1 MKNKTIKTT
10 IAFKLSLFAIIILG
24 LVGII
29 QGIVNSSFTK
39 RDVTELYTEYGV
51 TETNAMRV
59 YIDTWVEG
67 NVNTAMEIVNSKSFK
82 EKSVPELAKELIENK
97 EEFNRAF
104 SYAAV
109 TDTKGNMWT
118 SNGDTANVSDRQ
130 AYKNVIFGGRDF
142 DVGNPTTGTTGK
154 TVFPITIPLKDLDG
168 NIKGSFV
175 AVIGIEKVQEVISNI
190 TVGENGYA
198 FVLDSDGVVIAAGL
212 TSYVGKNLLTM
223 TESAEN
229 GLRELAQTMI
239 KNETGHRAVIDPG
252 TNEKAICFYSPFQVT
267 DWAGGVMI
275 PKKQFDAIV
284 IQLKHISG
292 IVFACSIV
300 FFILAM
306 FIGIS
311 YMLKPLKKVMA
322 AIEEI
327 ASGDADLT
335 KTIDVKA
342 NDEIGDIVTAFNKFT
357 GNMRVM
363 MADLK
368 HEKENL
374 EFADENL
381 SATTEDTSA
390 AITEILANIESVH
403 KQIKTQSDSVTG
415 TAGAVNEIASN
426 IDSLE
431 KMIET
436 QSSGVTQA
444 SAAVEQMIGNISTV
458 NHSMDKMADSF
469 NQLSTSAKSGYNL
482 QSNVNDQIERI
493 KNQSETLLD
502 ANAAIAN
509 IAEQTNLLAMNAAI
523 EAAHAGEAGKGFSV
537 VADEIRKL
545 SETSSQQSKTIGD
558 QLKSISELIDSVVS
572 ASTES
577 RQAFQNVT
585 TRIEETDQIVRQI
598 KAAMEE
604 QNEGSIQINQ
614 ALHSMND
621 STIEVRNASREMSEG
636 NKAILEEVR
645 NLQDATS
652 VMSGSM
658 EEMGIGATKINESG
672 AALTDICK
680 KTHES
685 IDAMNNH
692 IDKFK
697 V

>member
-29 QGIVNSSFTK
+29 QGIFNSSFTK
-39 RDVTELYTEYGV
+39 RNVTELYTEYGV

-67 NVNTAMEIVNSKSFK
+67 NVNTAMAIVNSKSFK
-82 EKSVPELAKELIENK
+82 EKSVPELAKELIEDK
-97 EEFNRAF
+97 EKFNRVF
-104 SYAAV
+104 SYTAV

-322 AIEEI
+322 AINDI

-342 NDEIGDIVTAFNKFT
+342 NDEIGEIVTAFNKFT

-374 EFADENL
+374 EFVDENL